1 MKKFYKR
8 LRPNGETNLFHTRED
23 IKQLMDYCN
32 FLADKINELID
43 ENVLLKQKIKDVE
56 SRTWRE

>member
-1 MKKFYKR
+1 MKKIYKR

-43 ENVLLKQKIKDVE
+43 ENDRLKQKIERVA
-56 SRTWRE
+56 SATWHE

>member
-1 MKKFYKR
+1 MKKINKR

-23 IKQLMDYCN
+23 VKQLMDYCN

-43 ENVLLKQKIKDVE
+43 ENDRLKQKIERVA
-56 SRTWRE
+56 SATWHE

>member
-32 FLADKINELID
+32 SLADKINELVD
-43 ENVLLKQKIKDVE
+43 ENDRLKQKIERVA
-56 SRTWRE
+56 SATWHE

>member
-23 IKQLMDYCN
+23 IKQLVDYCN
-32 FLADKINELID
+32 LLADKINELID
-43 ENVLLKQKIKDVE
+43 ENDRLKQKIERVASASWHE
-56 SRTWRE
+56 